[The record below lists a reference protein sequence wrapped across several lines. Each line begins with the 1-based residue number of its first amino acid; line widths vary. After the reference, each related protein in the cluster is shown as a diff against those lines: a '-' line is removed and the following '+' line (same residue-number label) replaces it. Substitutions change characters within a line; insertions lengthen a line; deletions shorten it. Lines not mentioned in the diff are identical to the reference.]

1 MNSKKD
7 HYPNTGMGSMQVSEQ
22 RRQAYLLLSFRTLW
36 VVVALATLLLV
47 ILSIKPRYQQ
57 LSNVTPNPVIPNGQL
72 LPIEIQA
79 LAEIGVSIEFYAGW
93 ITFLEGVTAIEFL
106 LLGMAVFLIRSKEW
120 MPLIFALGTVGLGAY
135 TSPLTSPL
143 DDLTPTLKAV
153 TLSMR
158 AIMFSSLIVAFLLFP
173 NGRFIPSWT
182 KGLAVVWTA
191 FNLASL
197 IYQPFQMLSSMVWVE
212 FTQVLLL
219 LWAFFWLILIAVLQV
234 YRYRRYSS
242 AVERQQTK
250 WVVYGLAVAVLVM
263 MAAGIPF
270 ILLQIL
276 STDPVTLIIAR
287 LVVVTVTLLALSF
300 MGASFAVAILRFRL
314 WDIDLIIRRTVV
326 YGALTLTLL
335 GIYFASV
342 VLFQQIA
349 QQLSGG
355 SSPLAVIFST
365 LMIAALFSPLR
376 RRIQNDIDKRFYRK
390 KYDANVTL
398 AGFAALARE
407 EVDLERL
414 SARLVEI
421 VDETLQPE
429 HVSVW
434 LK

>member
-1 MNSKKD
+1 
-7 HYPNTGMGSMQVSEQ
+7 MQVSEQ
-22 RRQAYLLLSFRTLW
+22 RRQAYLLFSFRGLW
-36 VVVALATLLLV
+36 VVVALGTLLLV
-47 ILSIKPRYQQ
+47 ILSIKLRYQQ
-57 LSNVTPNPVIPNGQL
+57 LSSVTPNPVIPNGQL
-72 LPIEIQA
+72 LPLEIQA
-79 LAEIGVSIEFYAGW
+79 LAEIGVSIQFYAGW
-93 ITFLEGVTAIEFL
+93 ITFLEGLTAIEFL

-120 MPLIFALGTVGLGAY
+120 MPLIFALGMVGLGAY

-143 DDLTPTLKAV
+143 DDLTPTLTAV

-182 KGLAVVWTA
+182 IGLALVWTA

-197 IYQPFQMLSSMVWVE
+197 IYQPFQMKSSMVWVE

-242 AVERQQTK
+242 PVERQQTK
-250 WVVYGLAVAVLVM
+250 WVVYGLAVSVLVM

-300 MGASFAVAILRFRL
+300 MGASFAVAILRYRL
-314 WDIDLIIRRTVV
+314 WDIDLIIRRTAV

-335 GIYFASV
+335 LIYFTSV

-349 QQLSGG
+349 LQVSGG

-365 LMIAALFSPLR
+365 LVIAALFNPLR
-376 RRIQNDIDKRFYRK
+376 RRIQNDIDRHFYRR
-390 KYDANVTL
+390 KYDAVLTL
-398 AGFAALARE
+398 ANFAATARL
-407 EVDLERL
+407 EVDQEHL
-414 SARLVEI
+414 AKRLVEV
-421 VDETLQPE
+421 VDDAMQPE
-429 HVSVW
+429 HVSIW
-434 LK
+434 LKE

>member
-1 MNSKKD
+1 
-7 HYPNTGMGSMQVSEQ
+7 
-22 RRQAYLLLSFRTLW
+22 L
-36 VVVALATLLLV
+36 
-47 ILSIKPRYQQ
+47 
-57 LSNVTPNPVIPNGQL
+57 
-72 LPIEIQA
+72 
-79 LAEIGVSIEFYAGW
+79 
-93 ITFLEGVTAIEFL
+93 TAIEFL

-120 MPLIFALGTVGLGAY
+120 MPLIFALGMVGLGAY
-135 TSPLTSPL
+135 TSPLTSAL
-143 DDLTPTLKAV
+143 DDLVPTLTAV

-182 KGLAVVWTA
+182 KGLAVVWTV

-197 IYQPFQMLSSMVWVE
+197 IYQPFQMVSSMVWVE

-242 AVERQQTK
+242 PVERQQTK

-287 LVVVTVTLLALSF
+287 LVVVTVTLLALNL
-300 MGASFAVAILRFRL
+300 MGASFAVAILRYRL
-314 WDIDLIIRRTVV
+314 WDIDLIIRRTAV

-335 GIYFASV
+335 VIYFTSV

-349 QQLSGG
+349 LQLSGG

-365 LMIAALFSPLR
+365 LAIAALFNPLR
-376 RRIQNDIDKRFYRK
+376 RRIQTDIDRRFYRR
-390 KYDANVTL
+390 KYDAELTL
-398 AGFAALARE
+398 ADFAATARL
-407 EVDLERL
+407 EVDLEIL
-414 SARLVEI
+414 GDRLVEV
-421 VDETLQPE
+421 VDDAMHPE

-434 LK
+434 LKE